1 MMYKYKGITF
11 RDMLKIIQ
19 DMPDEKL
26 DDYIVASSIHDC
38 DHLCG
43 VGIAEPYNNEIEFI
57 IYD

>member
-1 MMYKYKGITF
+1 MYKYKAITF

-26 DDYIVASSIHDC
+26 DNYIIASNIRNC
-38 DHLCG
+38 DHICG
-43 VGIAEPYNNEIEFI
+43 VGIAEPYNDEIEFI